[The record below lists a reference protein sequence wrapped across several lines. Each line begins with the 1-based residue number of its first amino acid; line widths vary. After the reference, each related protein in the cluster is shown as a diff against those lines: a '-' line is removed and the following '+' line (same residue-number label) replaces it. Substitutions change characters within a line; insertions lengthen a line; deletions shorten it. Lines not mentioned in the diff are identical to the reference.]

1 MASLLSP
8 GRNLVLVGMM
18 GTGKSTVGRILA
30 GRLDR
35 PFVDTDAAI
44 ETRTGR
50 TVAQLFAELGE
61 RRFRALEA
69 EEVRGV
75 AALRG
80 QVVAVGGGA
89 VLDPANVTHL
99 RGTGDLVLL
108 DGDPAALAA
117 RIAAQQGD
125 DPARPLLAAHAD
137 PAAALAALRRARED
151 AYLAAASHTIDTT
164 AADPDEVADAVLWWA
179 RLVPGLL
186 TPPERATLPT

>member
-30 GRLDR
+30 RRLDR

-44 ETRTGR
+44 EARTGR

-69 EEVRGV
+69 EEVRRV

-117 RIAAQQGD
+117 RIAAEQGD
-125 DPARPLLAAHAD
+125 DPVRPLLAAQAD
-137 PAAALAALRRARED
+137 PAAALATLRRAQGRVACSGAVRRPGTRRAHHRTASATSWGSAAVVSIAWE
-151 AYLAAASHTIDTT
+151 AAA
-164 AADPDEVADAVLWWA
+164 
-179 RLVPGLL
+179 R
-186 TPPERATLPT
+186 

>member
-8 GRNLVLVGMM
+8 GRNLVLIGMM

-30 GRLDR
+30 RRLDR
-35 PFVDTDAAI
+35 PFVDTDAVVAA
-44 ETRTGR
+44 RAGR
-50 TVAQLFAELGE
+50 TVADLFAELGE
-61 RRFRALEA
+61 RRFRALES
-69 EEVRGV
+69 EVVRGA

-89 VLDPANVTHL
+89 VLDPGNVTHL

-117 RIAAQQGD
+117 RITAQQGD
-125 DPARPLLAAHAD
+125 RPDRPLLAATTD
-137 PAAALAALRRARED
+137 PAARLTALRHDRDD
-151 AYLAAASHTIDTT
+151 AYLAAASHAIDTT
-164 AADPDEVADAVLWWA
+164 TRTPEEVAEEVLWWA

-186 TPPERATLPT
+186 TPPERAALG